1 MNMSQL
7 KTRVALALSFL
18 LACAAG
24 CHSAKVAEPLTA
36 KLGGNDPDAQM
47 EFWHTLATRNLTSND
62 EAFHGLLL
70 YIDGQDPAT
79 DYDGRVKA
87 LKARGLL
94 DANFNQPADQAIQR
108 GILAQTLVRAL
119 KIKGGVFQ
127 RLTHDN
133 PRYAVRELMY
143 MDLYPP
149 SSPQQTFSGTEF
161 LGIIGRIEDYQR
173 GNPADYPAAVLP
185 GEAAQGTPGDVANP
199 EAKPTTRP
207 ATRPTVQPTVQPELN
222 K

>member
-1 MNMSQL
+1 MSQSR
-7 KTRVALALSFL
+7 TRVAFALSFL
-18 LACAAG
+18 LACAG

-79 DYDGRVKA
+79 AYNGRVNA
-87 LKARGLL
+87 LKSRALL
-94 DANFNQPADQAIQR
+94 DASFNQPA
-108 GILAQTLVRAL
+108 
-119 KIKGGVFQ
+119 
-127 RLTHDN
+127 
-133 PRYAVRELMY
+133 
-143 MDLYPP
+143 
-149 SSPQQTFSGTEF
+149 
-161 LGIIGRIEDYQR
+161 
-173 GNPADYPAAVLP
+173 P
-185 GEAAQGTPGDVANP
+185 GHIANP

-207 ATRPTVQPTVQPELN
+207 VTRPTVQPTVQSELN